1 MPSGPRPL
9 AGGPSGIPVFV
20 LHAFATQVP
29 RRHQNPK
36 SKKSQTFWQKIPES
50 PWSQLSEILPPNSV
64 GNTNSSQLFLGVH
77 YQLGWHYNIK
87 SPKNL
92 AMGQKPPQF
101 RTATDTDRERRQSLD
116 CFTRQSRCCSV
127 AATTLVQERE
137 AVRNAG
143 KRVWKKK
150 AGSLT
155 ERKSP
160 RT

>member
-1 MPSGPRPL
+1 MPSPL
-9 AGGPSGIPVFV
+9 RF
-20 LHAFATQVP
+20 HADTKTP
-29 RRHQNPK
+29 NPK
-36 SKKSQTFWQKIPES
+36 NHKHFDKKSQKALGHSFQKYC
-50 PWSQLSEILPPNSV
+50 LPTVLATPTVANF
-64 GNTNSSQLFLGVH
+64 FLGVH

-143 KRVWKKK
+143 KRFWKKK

-155 ERKSP
+155 ERKSH